1 MPLNV
6 YIKNDIFRRM
16 QPQQLFNL
24 LAHPLRLRAVM
35 LLADGGEYCV
45 CEFTEVL
52 QTVQPVVSRHLGQMR
67 AAGLLQDRRQGQ
79 WVFYSL
85 RTDLPAW
92 VRGVIGQTAEGLG
105 RCSPYSEDRQLLA
118 GLEMGPQSNACT

>member
-1 MPLNV
+1 MRLNV
-6 YIKNDIFRRM
+6 YIKEDIFSRM

-35 LLADGGEYCV
+35 LLADGGEHCV

-85 RTDLPAW
+85 HADLPAW
-92 VRGVIGQTAEGLG
+92 VQGVIDRTAEGLG
-105 RCSPYSEDRQLLA
+105 QSSPYREDRQSLA
-118 GLEMGPQSNACT
+118 GLDMGPQSNACN